1 MPGTS
6 FKLIDVIPHLQQ
18 RGWLFRGT
26 VSNPTTGAFQDS
38 EHFGFGQHS
47 FVPSGQMVMF
57 DNGSVAKIERV
68 DPAGIVSIEP
78 DLTPSAGQGY
88 TLLDK
93 GIHPDHLFNSYIR
106 TLFELCTIWAPIPIS
121 LVRAFHSLWGTAPLG
136 TFSATVIPP
145 TVSVCHA
152 GITVPVGQTASLTP
166 TVVLGG
172 SDKLYV
178 EVAYKPSASTAT
190 GSVVVRDLV
199 TSTDMTWSGVS
210 ELITPTA
217 GPGWNLWAG
226 TVSGPVKEAEIRLSA
241 TGTSGNVIFASVH
254 AVILGSYQI
263 PMMLASSTTG
273 YQGPHA
279 RRISRAFALSPVSS
293 NPPGAR
299 SLLELPPVEIAQRP
313 GGLLVLSPS
322 PLLATASYLY
332 ERVPC
337 AVFMT
342 SGSGDP
348 PNKWDQTARDTWLNT
363 NAFDFVPIEYVKA
376 GLMYALAEKMLVES
390 TGTEDQAF
398 WEREFQVSKQIYDA
412 KEAEYGA
419 APRVETNPQATESA
433 RPVPT
438 LEV

>member
-6 FKLIDVIPHLQQ
+6 FKLIDIIPHLQQ
-18 RGWLFRGT
+18 RGWLLRGT
-26 VSNPTTGAFQDS
+26 VSSPTTGAFQDS

-47 FVPSGQMVMF
+47 FVPSGQMILF

-78 DLTPSAGQGY
+78 DLTPTANSGY
-88 TLLDK
+88 TVLDK
-93 GIHPDHLFNSYIR
+93 GIHPDYLFNAYVR

-121 LVRAFHSLWGTAPLG
+121 LVRAFHSLWGTSPLG
-136 TFSATVIPP
+136 TFNAAIIPP

-152 GITVPVGQTASLTP
+152 GIVVPVGQTASLSP
-166 TVVLGG
+166 RVVLGSG
-172 SDKLYV
+172 DKLYV
-178 EVAYKPSASTAT
+178 EAAYYPSASTAT
-190 GSVVVRDLV
+190 GSVVVQDIV
-199 TSTDMTWSGVS
+199 SNTAMTWSGAAV
-210 ELITPTA
+210 TPTA
-217 GPGWNLWAG
+217 GPGWNIWSG

-241 TGTSGNVIFASVH
+241 TGTSGNVTFASVH
-254 AVILGSYQI
+254 ATIIGAYQI

-279 RRISRAFALSPVSS
+279 RRISRAFALSPVSA
-293 NPPGAR
+293 NPPAAR
-299 SLLELPPVEIAQRP
+299 SILELPPVEIAQRP

-322 PLLATASYLY
+322 PLLATASFLY

-337 AVFMT
+337 AIFMT

-348 PNKWDQTARDTWLNT
+348 PNKWDQTSRNTWLNT

-390 TGTEDQAF
+390 TGTEYQGF
-398 WEREFQVSKQIYDA
+398 WEREFQVVKQLYDA

-419 APRVETNPQATESA
+419 APRVETNPQVAESA
-433 RPVPT
+433 KPIPT